1 MGVISTIDYVII
13 AIYLAGMV
21 GVGLWFAKKHT
32 DFDDFFLAGR
42 SLTTPLLITTLIS
55 TYYGI
60 DVLFG
65 DSQLGFTDGVVAWFG
80 YARPTY
86 AFFLIAAFLLAQRLR
101 EEDFKSLPDI
111 LDKYYGK
118 NTRYVGAVT
127 SFIYSLP
134 ALSLYG
140 FGMLGD
146 VILGWEP
153 VAGMLVLGGIALVY
167 TLTGGFWAVV
177 LTDSIQFVLMCVV
190 LAMAFPFAMNLIGG
204 FDIMIEKLEPSYFD
218 SMGDLSIWLIII
230 YASTGLSILVEPA
243 FYQRVFAAKSYKN
256 IRNALIIGIFIWGS
270 YDWIITILAMAAK
283 TGTLIGKTIID
294 PGTGELIQKTIIDPG
309 VAPDAAL
316 LTVMVAALPAGALG
330 LFMAGVLSTEM
341 STLDS
346 YCLVAGGNV
355 AYDIYKPA
363 IKPDATDQELIKT
376 TRYGILLS
384 WVLGFA
390 MAVSFEQMLGLWVFM
405 ASILISSVLVP
416 ILLGLYV
423 PKFRKPLAGFLSAG
437 LGLSSTVILNVY
449 IMMNGTFDLEEETY
463 IVQWLGIDFL
473 QEFVMYITVPISLIG
488 FFIGL
493 ALDKGGRS

>member
-1 MGVISTIDYVII
+1 MHVIDYII
-13 AIYLAGMV
+13 ISIYLAGMV

-55 TYYGI
+55 TYYGV

-65 DSQLGFTDGVVAWFG
+65 DSQLGFTDGVVAWFA

-101 EEDFKSLPDI
+101 KEDFKSLPDI
-111 LDKYYGK
+111 LDKYYGR
-118 NTRYVGAVT
+118 NTRYVSAVT

-153 VAGMLVLGGIALVY
+153 IIGMLVLGGIGLVY

-177 LTDSIQFVLMCVV
+177 LTDSIQFVMMCVV
-190 LAMAFPFAMNLIGG
+190 LALAFPFAMNLIGG
-204 FDIMIEKLEPSYFD
+204 FDSMVEKLPSSYFD
-218 SMGDLSIWLIII
+218 TMGDLSIWLIII
-230 YASTGLSILVEPA
+230 YASTGLAILVEPT
-243 FYQRVFAAKSYKN
+243 FYQRIFAAKSYKN
-256 IRNALIIGIFIWGS
+256 VRNALVIGIFIWGS

-283 TGTLIGKTIID
+283 TGTLMKIMGD
-294 PGTGELIQKTIIDPG
+294 PIIDPG

-316 LTVMVAALPAGALG
+316 LTIMVAALPVGALG

-363 IKPDATDQELIKT
+363 FKPDATDDELIRT

-384 WVLGFA
+384 WLLGFA

-405 ASILISSVLVP
+405 ASILISSTMTP
-416 ILLGLYV
+416 ILLGIYV
-423 PKFRKPLAGFLSAG
+423 PSFRKPLAGFLSAG
-437 LGLSSTVILNVY
+437 LGLLSTIILNIY
-449 IMMNGTFDLEEETY
+449 IMMTGTFDTVEETY
-463 IVQWLGIDFL
+463 IVQWFGIDFL
-473 QEFVMYITVPISLIG
+473 QEFVMYITVPISFMG

-493 ALDKGGRS
+493 VMDRGDRS

>member
-1 MGVISTIDYVII
+1 MHEIATIDYII
-13 AIYLAGMV
+13 ISLYLMGMV
-21 GVGLWFAKKHT
+21 GVGLWFAKKHS
-32 DFDDFFLAGR
+32 DFEDFFLAGR

-65 DSQLGFTDGVVAWFG
+65 DSQLGFTNGVVAWFA

-86 AFFLIAAFLLAQRLR
+86 AFFLIAAFLLAHRLR

-118 NTRYVGAVT
+118 KTRYVGAVT

-140 FGMLGD
+140 FGMLGE

-153 VAGMLVLGGIALVY
+153 IMGMLVLGGIALIY
-167 TLTGGFWAVV
+167 TITGGFWAVA
-177 LTDSIQFVLMCVV
+177 LTDSIQFVLMCVI

-204 FDIMIEKLEPSYFD
+204 FDSMIKVLEPSYFD
-218 SMGDLSIWLIII
+218 TLGDMSIWLIII
-230 YASTGLSILVEPA
+230 YASTGLSILVEPT
-243 FYQRVFAAKSYKN
+243 FYQRIFAAKSYKN
-256 IRNALIIGIFIWGS
+256 VRNALVIGIFIWGS

-283 TGTLIGKTIID
+283 VAVIQGTLPVD
-294 PGTGELIQKTIIDPG
+294 

-316 LTVMVAALPAGALG
+316 LTIMVAALPAGALG
-330 LFMAGVLSTEM
+330 LFLAGVLATEM

-363 IKPDATDQELIKT
+363 FKPSATDQELIKT
-376 TRYGILLS
+376 TRQGILLS

-390 MAVSFEQMLGLWVFM
+390 MAISFDQMLGLWVFM
-405 ASILISSVLVP
+405 ASILISSVLAP
-416 ILLGLYV
+416 ILLGMYV

-437 LGLSSTVILNVY
+437 LGLVSTVILNIY
-449 IMMNGTFDLEEETY
+449 IMTNGVFDLDEETY
-463 IVQWLGIDFL
+463 IIHWFGIDFL

-488 FFIGL
+488 FFVGL
-493 ALDKGGRS
+493 IFDKGDRS

>member
-1 MGVISTIDYVII
+1 MNVISPVDYVII
-13 AIYLAGMV
+13 TIYLAGMV
-21 GVGLWFAKKHT
+21 CVGIWFSKKHS

-86 AFFLIAAFLLAQRLR
+86 AFFLISAFLLAKRLR
-101 EEDFKSLPDI
+101 KEDFKSLPDI
-111 LDKYYGK
+111 LDRYYGK
-118 NTRYVGAVT
+118 NTRYVGALT

-140 FGMLGD
+140 FGILGD

-153 VAGMLVLGGIALVY
+153 AIGMLVLGGIALAY
-167 TLTGGFWAVV
+167 TLTGGFWAVA
-177 LTDSIQFVLMCVV
+177 LTDSIQFVMMCVV
-190 LAMAFPFAMNLIGG
+190 LAFAFPFAMNFIGG
-204 FDIMIEKLEPSYFD
+204 FDTMIEVLEPSYFD
-218 SMGDLSIWLIII
+218 TLGDLSIWLIII
-230 YASTGLSILVEPA
+230 YASTGLSILVEPT
-243 FYQRVFAAKSYKN
+243 FYQRIFAARSYRN
-256 IRNALIIGIFIWGS
+256 VRNALVIGIFIWGS
-270 YDWIITILAMAAK
+270 YDWLITILAMSAK
-283 TGTLIGKTIID
+283 VGVIKGILPSD
-294 PGTGELIQKTIIDPG
+294 

-363 IKPDATDQELIKT
+363 FKPDLTDDELIKK
-376 TRYGILLS
+376 TRQGILLS
-384 WVLGFA
+384 WLLGFA
-390 MAVSFEQMLGLWVFM
+390 MAVSFDQMLGLWVFM
-405 ASILISSVLVP
+405 ASVLISSVLVP

-423 PKFRKPLAGFLSAG
+423 PKFRKPLAGLLSAG
-437 LGLSSTVILNVY
+437 LGLSSTVLLNVY
-449 IMMNGTFDLEEETY
+449 IMMTGTFDIVEETY
-463 IVQWLGIDFL
+463 IVQWFGIDFL
-473 QEFVMYITVPISLIG
+473 QEFIMYITVPVSLFG

-493 ALDKGGRS
+493 SLDKGDRQ

>member
-1 MGVISTIDYVII
+1 MHVIDYII
-13 AIYLAGMV
+13 ISIYLAGMV

-55 TYYGI
+55 TYYGV

-101 EEDFKSLPDI
+101 KEDFKSLPDI

-118 NTRYVGAVT
+118 NTRYVSAVT

-140 FGMLGD
+140 FGMVGN

-153 VAGMLVLGGIALVY
+153 IIGMLVLGGIGLVY

-177 LTDSIQFVLMCVV
+177 LTDSIQFVMMCVV
-190 LAMAFPFAMNLIGG
+190 LALAFPFAMNLIGG
-204 FDIMIEKLEPSYFD
+204 FDSMVEKLPSSYFD
-218 SMGDLSIWLIII
+218 TMGDLSIWLIII
-230 YASTGLSILVEPA
+230 YASTGLAILVEPT
-243 FYQRVFAAKSYKN
+243 FYQRIFAAKSYKN
-256 IRNALIIGIFIWGS
+256 VRNALVIGIFIWGS

-283 TGTLIGKTIID
+283 TGTLMKIMGD
-294 PGTGELIQKTIIDPG
+294 PIIDPG

-316 LTVMVAALPAGALG
+316 LSIMVAALPVGALG

-363 IKPDATDQELIKT
+363 FKPDATDDELIRT

-384 WVLGFA
+384 WLLGFA

-405 ASILISSVLVP
+405 ASILISSTLTP
-416 ILLGLYV
+416 ILLGIYV
-423 PKFRKPLAGFLSAG
+423 PSFRKPLAGFLSAG
-437 LGLSSTVILNVY
+437 LGLLSTIILNIY
-449 IMMNGTFDLEEETY
+449 IMMTGTFDTVEETY
-463 IVQWLGIDFL
+463 IVQWFGIDFL
-473 QEFVMYITVPISLIG
+473 QEFVMYITVPISFMG

-493 ALDKGGRS
+493 VMDRGDRL

>member
-1 MGVISTIDYVII
+1 MHVIDYII
-13 AIYLAGMV
+13 ISIYLAGMV

-65 DSQLGFTDGVVAWFG
+65 DSQLGFTDGVVAWFA

-101 EEDFKSLPDI
+101 KEDFKSLPDI
-111 LDKYYGK
+111 LDKYYGR
-118 NTRYVGAVT
+118 NTRYVSAVT

-153 VAGMLVLGGIALVY
+153 IIGMLVLGGIGLVY

-177 LTDSIQFVLMCVV
+177 LTDSIQFVMMCVV
-190 LAMAFPFAMNLIGG
+190 LALAFPFAMNLIGG
-204 FDIMIEKLEPSYFD
+204 FDSMVEKLPSSYFD
-218 SMGDLSIWLIII
+218 TMGDLSIWLIII
-230 YASTGLSILVEPA
+230 YASTGLAILVEPT
-243 FYQRVFAAKSYKN
+243 FYQRIFAAKSYKN
-256 IRNALIIGIFIWGS
+256 VRNALVIGIFIWGS

-283 TGTLIGKTIID
+283 TGTLMKIMGD
-294 PGTGELIQKTIIDPG
+294 PIIDPG

-316 LTVMVAALPAGALG
+316 LSIMVAALPVGALG

-363 IKPDATDQELIKT
+363 FKPDATDDELIRT

-384 WVLGFA
+384 WLLGFA

-405 ASILISSVLVP
+405 ASILISSTMTP
-416 ILLGLYV
+416 ILLGIYV
-423 PKFRKPLAGFLSAG
+423 PSFRKPLAGFLSAG
-437 LGLSSTVILNVY
+437 LGLLSTIILNIY
-449 IMMNGTFDLEEETY
+449 IMMTGTFDTVEETY
-463 IVQWLGIDFL
+463 IVQWFGIDFL
-473 QEFVMYITVPISLIG
+473 QEFVMYITVPISFMG

-493 ALDKGGRS
+493 VMDRGDRS

>member
-1 MGVISTIDYVII
+1 MGAISTIDYVII
-13 AIYLAGMV
+13 ALYLSGMV

-101 EEDFKSLPDI
+101 EENFKSLPDI

-118 NTRYVGAVT
+118 KTRYVGAVT

-146 VILGWEP
+146 VILSWKP
-153 VAGMLVLGGIALVY
+153 IVGMLVFGGIALVY

-177 LTDSIQFVLMCVV
+177 LTDSIQFVMMCVV
-190 LAMAFPFAMNLIGG
+190 LAFAFPFAMNLIGG
-204 FDIMIEKLEPSYFD
+204 FDSMIDTLEPSYFD
-218 SMGDLSIWLIII
+218 TMGDLSIWLIII
-230 YASTGLSILVEPA
+230 YASTGLSILVEPT
-243 FYQRVFAAKSYKN
+243 FYQRIFAAKSYKSV
-256 IRNALIIGIFIWGS
+256 RNALIIGIFIWGS
-270 YDWIITILAMAAK
+270 YDWMITILAMSAK
-283 TGTLIGKTIID
+283 VGVLKGLL
-294 PGTGELIQKTIIDPG
+294 PGG

-316 LTVMVAALPAGALG
+316 LTIMVAALPAGALG
-330 LFMAGVLSTEM
+330 LFIAGVLSTEM

-363 IKPDATDQELIKT
+363 LKPDATDTELIKT

-384 WVLGFA
+384 WFLGFA
-390 MAVSFEQMLGLWVFM
+390 MAVSFEQMLGLWVFL
-405 ASILISSVLVP
+405 ASILISSTLAP
-416 ILLGLYV
+416 ILLGIYI
-423 PKFRKPLAGFLSAG
+423 PNFRRPLAGFFSAG
-437 LGLSSTVILNVY
+437 LGLLSTIILNIY
-449 IMMNGTFDLEEETY
+449 IMIYGTFDPVDETY
-463 IVQWLGIDFL
+463 FVQWFGVDFL
-473 QEFVMYITVPISLIG
+473 QEFIMYITIPISLIG
-488 FFIGL
+488 FFAGFF
-493 ALDKGGRS
+493 LDKGGRS

>member
-1 MGVISTIDYVII
+1 MYSIATIDYIII
-13 AIYLAGMV
+13 AIYLMGMIGV
-21 GVGLWFAKKHT
+21 GVWFAKKHT

-86 AFFLIAAFLLAQRLR
+86 AFFLIAAFFLAQRLK

-153 VAGMLVLGGIALVY
+153 IMGMLVLGGIALVY

-177 LTDSIQFVLMCVV
+177 LTDSIQFLFMCVV
-190 LAMAFPFAMNLIGG
+190 LALAVPFAMNFIGG
-204 FDIMIEKLEPSYFD
+204 FDKMIDMLEPSYFD
-218 SMGDLSIWLIII
+218 TMGDLSIWLIII
-230 YASTGLSILVEPA
+230 YASTGLAILVEPT
-243 FYQRVFAAKSYKN
+243 FYQRIFAAKSYKN
-256 IRNALIIGIFIWGS
+256 VRNALIIGIFIWGS
-270 YDWIITILAMAAK
+270 YDWIITIIAMAAK
-283 TGTLIGKTIID
+283 TGALQGILPTD
-294 PGTGELIQKTIIDPG
+294 

-355 AYDIYKPA
+355 AYDIYRPA
-363 IKPDATDQELIKT
+363 IKPDATDEELIKK

-384 WVLGFA
+384 WILGLA
-390 MAVSFEQMLGLWVFM
+390 MAVSFDQMLGLWVFM
-405 ASILISSVLVP
+405 ASILISSVMVP
-416 ILLGLYV
+416 ILLGLFI
-423 PKFRKPLAGFLSAG
+423 PRFRKALAGFLSAG
-437 LGLSSTVILNVY
+437 LGLASTVILNIY
-449 IMMNGTFDLEEETY
+449 IMMTGTFDVLEETY
-463 IVQWLGIDFL
+463 IIQWFGIDFL
-473 QEFVMYITVPISLIG
+473 QEFIMYITVPISLLG

-493 ALDKGGRS
+493 ILDKGDRS

>member
-1 MGVISTIDYVII
+1 MYEVATIDYII
-13 AIYLAGMV
+13 ISLYLLGMI
-21 GVGLWFAKKHT
+21 GVGLWFAKKHS
-32 DFDDFFLAGR
+32 DFEDFFLAGR

-65 DSQLGFTDGVVAWFG
+65 DSQLGFTNGVVAWFA

-86 AFFLIAAFLLAQRLR
+86 AFFLIAAFLLAHRLR
-101 EEDFKSLPDI
+101 EEDFKSLPDS

-118 NTRYVGAVT
+118 KTRYVGAVT

-140 FGMLGD
+140 FGMLSD

-153 VAGMLVLGGIALVY
+153 IMGMLVLGGIALIY
-167 TLTGGFWAVV
+167 TITGGFWAVA
-177 LTDSIQFVLMCVV
+177 LTDSIQFVLMCVI

-204 FDIMIEKLEPSYFD
+204 FDSMIEVLEPSYFD
-218 SMGDLSIWLIII
+218 TLGDMSIWLIII
-230 YASTGLSILVEPA
+230 YASTGLSILVEPT
-243 FYQRVFAAKSYKN
+243 FYQRIFAAKSYKN
-256 IRNALIIGIFIWGS
+256 VRNALVIGIFIWGS

-283 TGTLIGKTIID
+283 VAVIQGTLPVD
-294 PGTGELIQKTIIDPG
+294 

-316 LTVMVAALPAGALG
+316 LTIMVAALPAGALG
-330 LFMAGVLSTEM
+330 LFLAGVLATEM

-363 IKPDATDQELIKT
+363 FKPSATDQELIKT
-376 TRYGILLS
+376 TRQGILLS

-390 MAVSFEQMLGLWVFM
+390 MAISFDQMLGLWVFL
-405 ASILISSVLVP
+405 ASILISSVLAP
-416 ILLGLYV
+416 ILLGMYV

-437 LGLSSTVILNVY
+437 LGLVSTVILNIY
-449 IMMNGTFDLEEETY
+449 IMTNGVFDLDEETY
-463 IVQWLGIDFL
+463 IVHWFGIDFL

-488 FFIGL
+488 FFVGL
-493 ALDKGGRS
+493 IFDKGDRS

>member
-1 MGVISTIDYVII
+1 MYEVATIDYII
-13 AIYLAGMV
+13 ISLYLVGMV
-21 GVGLWFAKKHT
+21 GVGLWFAKKHS
-32 DFDDFFLAGR
+32 DFEDFFLAGR

-65 DSQLGFTDGVVAWFG
+65 DSQLGFTNGVVAWFA

-86 AFFLIAAFLLAQRLR
+86 AFFLIAAFLLAHRLR

-118 NTRYVGAVT
+118 KTRYVGAVT

-140 FGMLGD
+140 FGMLSD

-153 VAGMLVLGGIALVY
+153 IMGMLVLGGIALIY
-167 TLTGGFWAVV
+167 TITGGFWAVA
-177 LTDSIQFVLMCVV
+177 LTDSIQFVLMCVI

-204 FDIMIEKLEPSYFD
+204 FDSMIEVLEPSYFD
-218 SMGDLSIWLIII
+218 TLGDMSIWLIII
-230 YASTGLSILVEPA
+230 YASTGLSILVEPT
-243 FYQRVFAAKSYKN
+243 FYQRIFAAKSYKN
-256 IRNALIIGIFIWGS
+256 VRNALVIGIFIWGS

-283 TGTLIGKTIID
+283 VAVIQGTLPVD
-294 PGTGELIQKTIIDPG
+294 

-316 LTVMVAALPAGALG
+316 LTIMVAALPAGALG
-330 LFMAGVLSTEM
+330 LFLAGVLATEM

-363 IKPDATDQELIKT
+363 FKPSATDQELIKT
-376 TRYGILLS
+376 TRQGILLS

-390 MAVSFEQMLGLWVFM
+390 MAISFDQMLGLWVFM
-405 ASILISSVLVP
+405 ASILISSVLAP
-416 ILLGLYV
+416 ILLGMYV

-437 LGLSSTVILNVY
+437 LGLVSTVILNIY
-449 IMMNGTFDLEEETY
+449 IMMNGVFDLDEETY
-463 IVQWLGIDFL
+463 IIHWFGIDFL

-488 FFIGL
+488 FFVGL
-493 ALDKGGRS
+493 IFDKGDRS

>member
-1 MGVISTIDYVII
+1 MDAISTIDYVII
-13 AIYLAGMV
+13 ALYLSGMV

-101 EEDFKSLPDI
+101 EENFKSLPDI

-118 NTRYVGAVT
+118 KTRYVGAVT

-146 VILGWEP
+146 VILGWKP
-153 VAGMLVLGGIALVY
+153 IVGMLVLGGIALVY

-177 LTDSIQFVLMCVV
+177 LTDSIQFVMMCVV
-190 LAMAFPFAMNLIGG
+190 LAFAFPFAMNLIGG
-204 FDIMIEKLEPSYFD
+204 FDSMINTLEPSYFD
-218 SMGDLSIWLIII
+218 TMGDLSIWLIVI
-230 YASTGLSILVEPA
+230 YASTGLSILVEPT
-243 FYQRVFAAKSYKN
+243 FYQRIFAAKSYKSV
-256 IRNALIIGIFIWGS
+256 RNALIIGIFIWGS
-270 YDWIITILAMAAK
+270 YDWMITILAMSAK
-283 TGTLIGKTIID
+283 VGVLKGLL
-294 PGTGELIQKTIIDPG
+294 PGD

-316 LTVMVAALPAGALG
+316 LTIMVAALPAGALG
-330 LFMAGVLSTEM
+330 LFIAGVLSTEM

-363 IKPDATDQELIKT
+363 LKPDATDTELIKM

-384 WVLGFA
+384 WFLGFA
-390 MAVSFEQMLGLWVFM
+390 MAVSFEQMLGLWVFL
-405 ASILISSVLVP
+405 ASILISSTLTP
-416 ILLGLYV
+416 ILLGIYI
-423 PKFRKPLAGFLSAG
+423 PNFRRPLAGFFSAG
-437 LGLSSTVILNVY
+437 LGLLSTIILNIY
-449 IMMNGTFDLEEETY
+449 IMIYGTFDPVDETY
-463 IVQWLGIDFL
+463 FVQWFGVDFL
-473 QEFVMYITVPISLIG
+473 QEFIMYITIPISLIG
-488 FFIGL
+488 FFAGFV
-493 ALDKGGRS
+493 LDKGGRS

>member
-1 MGVISTIDYVII
+1 MYEVATIDYII
-13 AIYLAGMV
+13 ISLYLLGMV
-21 GVGLWFAKKHT
+21 GVGLWFAKKHS
-32 DFDDFFLAGR
+32 DFEDFFLAGR

-65 DSQLGFTDGVVAWFG
+65 DSQLGFTNGVVAWFA

-86 AFFLIAAFLLAQRLR
+86 AFFLIAAFLLAHRLR

-118 NTRYVGAVT
+118 KTRYVGAVT

-140 FGMLGD
+140 FGMLSD

-153 VAGMLVLGGIALVY
+153 IMGMLVLGGIALIY
-167 TLTGGFWAVV
+167 TITGGFWAVA
-177 LTDSIQFVLMCVV
+177 LTDSIQFVLMCVI

-204 FDIMIEKLEPSYFD
+204 FDSMIEVLEPSYFD
-218 SMGDLSIWLIII
+218 TLGDMSIWLIII
-230 YASTGLSILVEPA
+230 YASTGLSILVEPT
-243 FYQRVFAAKSYKN
+243 FYQRIFAAKSYKN
-256 IRNALIIGIFIWGS
+256 VRNALVIGIFIWGS

-283 TGTLIGKTIID
+283 VAVIQGTLPVD
-294 PGTGELIQKTIIDPG
+294 

-316 LTVMVAALPAGALG
+316 LTIMVAALPAGALG
-330 LFMAGVLSTEM
+330 LFLAGVLATEM

-363 IKPDATDQELIKT
+363 FKPSATDQELIKT
-376 TRYGILLS
+376 TRQGILLS

-390 MAVSFEQMLGLWVFM
+390 IAISFDQMLGLWVFL
-405 ASILISSVLVP
+405 ASILISSVLAP
-416 ILLGLYV
+416 ILLGMYV

-437 LGLSSTVILNVY
+437 LGLVSTVILNIY
-449 IMMNGTFDLEEETY
+449 IMTNGVFDLDEETY
-463 IVQWLGIDFL
+463 IVHWFGIDFL

-488 FFIGL
+488 FFVGL
-493 ALDKGGRS
+493 IFDKGDRS

>member
-1 MGVISTIDYVII
+1 MGAISTIDYVII
-13 AIYLAGMV
+13 VLYLSGMV

-86 AFFLIAAFLLAQRLR
+86 AFFLVAAFLLAQRLR
-101 EEDFKSLPDI
+101 EENFKSLPDI

-118 NTRYVGAVT
+118 KTRYVGAVT

-146 VILGWEP
+146 VILGWKP
-153 VAGMLVLGGIALVY
+153 IVGMLVLGGIALVY

-177 LTDSIQFVLMCVV
+177 LTDSIQFVMMCVV
-190 LAMAFPFAMNLIGG
+190 LALAFPFAMNLIGG
-204 FDIMIEKLEPSYFD
+204 FDSMIDTLEPNYFD
-218 SMGDLSIWLIII
+218 TMGDLSTWLIVI
-230 YASTGLSILVEPA
+230 YASTGLSILVEPT
-243 FYQRVFAAKSYKN
+243 FYQRIFAAKSYKSV
-256 IRNALIIGIFIWGS
+256 RNALIIGIFIWGS
-270 YDWIITILAMAAK
+270 YDWMITILAMSAK
-283 TGTLIGKTIID
+283 VGVLKGML
-294 PGTGELIQKTIIDPG
+294 PGD

-316 LTVMVAALPAGALG
+316 LTIMVAALPAGALG
-330 LFMAGVLSTEM
+330 LFIAGVLSTEM

-363 IKPDATDQELIKT
+363 LKPDATDIELIKT

-384 WVLGFA
+384 WFLGFA
-390 MAVSFEQMLGLWVFM
+390 MAVSFEQMLGLWVFL
-405 ASILISSVLVP
+405 ASILISSTLTP
-416 ILLGLYV
+416 ILLGIYI
-423 PKFRKPLAGFLSAG
+423 PSFRRPLAGFFSAG
-437 LGLSSTVILNVY
+437 LGLLSTIILNIY
-449 IMMNGTFDLEEETY
+449 IMIYGTFDPVDETY
-463 IVQWLGIDFL
+463 FIQWFGVDFL
-473 QEFVMYITVPISLIG
+473 QEFIMYITIPISLIG
-488 FFIGL
+488 FFAGFV
-493 ALDKGGRS
+493 LDKGGRS

>member
-1 MGVISTIDYVII
+1 MYSIATIDYIII
-13 AIYLAGMV
+13 AIYLMGMIGV
-21 GVGLWFAKKHT
+21 GVWFAKKHT

-42 SLTTPLLITTLIS
+42 TLTTPLLITTLIS

-86 AFFLIAAFLLAQRLR
+86 AFFLIAAFFLAQRLK

-146 VILGWEP
+146 VILDWEP
-153 VAGMLVLGGIALVY
+153 IMGMLVLGGIALVY

-177 LTDSIQFVLMCVV
+177 LTDSIQFLFMCVV
-190 LAMAFPFAMNLIGG
+190 LALAVPFAMNFIGG
-204 FDIMIEKLEPSYFD
+204 FDKMIDILEPSYFD
-218 SMGDLSIWLIII
+218 TMGDLSIWLIII
-230 YASTGLSILVEPA
+230 YASTGLAILVEPT
-243 FYQRVFAAKSYKN
+243 FYQRIFAAKSYKN
-256 IRNALIIGIFIWGS
+256 VRNALIIGIFIWGS
-270 YDWIITILAMAAK
+270 YDWIITIIAMAAK
-283 TGTLIGKTIID
+283 TGVLQGILPTDL
-294 PGTGELIQKTIIDPG
+294 
-309 VAPDAAL
+309 APDAAL

-355 AYDIYKPA
+355 AYDIYRPA
-363 IKPDATDQELIKT
+363 IKPDATDEELIKK

-384 WVLGFA
+384 WILGLA
-390 MAVSFEQMLGLWVFM
+390 MAVSFDQMLGLWVFM
-405 ASILISSVLVP
+405 ASILISSVMVP
-416 ILLGLYV
+416 ILLGLFI
-423 PKFRKPLAGFLSAG
+423 PRFRKALAGFLSAG
-437 LGLSSTVILNVY
+437 LGLASTVILNIY
-449 IMMNGTFDLEEETY
+449 IMMTGTFDVLEETY
-463 IVQWLGIDFL
+463 IIQWFGIDFL
-473 QEFVMYITVPISLIG
+473 QEFIMYITVPISLLG

-493 ALDKGGRS
+493 ILDKGDSS

>member
-1 MGVISTIDYVII
+1 MYEVATIDYII
-13 AIYLAGMV
+13 ISLYLLGMI
-21 GVGLWFAKKHT
+21 GVGLWFAKKHS
-32 DFDDFFLAGR
+32 DFEDFFLAGR

-65 DSQLGFTDGVVAWFG
+65 DSQLGFTNGVVAWFA

-86 AFFLIAAFLLAQRLR
+86 AFFLIAAFLLAHRLKQ
-101 EEDFKSLPDI
+101 EDFKSLPDI

-118 NTRYVGAVT
+118 KTRYVGAVT

-153 VAGMLVLGGIALVY
+153 IMGMVVLGGIALIY
-167 TLTGGFWAVV
+167 TLTGGFWAVA

-204 FDIMIEKLEPSYFD
+204 FDSMIEVLEPSYFD
-218 SMGDLSIWLIII
+218 TLGDMSIWLIII
-230 YASTGLSILVEPA
+230 YASTGLSILVEPT
-243 FYQRVFAAKSYKN
+243 FYQRIFAAKSYKN
-256 IRNALIIGIFIWGS
+256 VRNALVIGIFIWGS

-283 TGTLIGKTIID
+283 VAVIQGTL
-294 PGTGELIQKTIIDPG
+294 PGD

-316 LTVMVAALPAGALG
+316 LTIMVAALPAGALG
-330 LFMAGVLSTEM
+330 LFLAGVLSTEM

-363 IKPDATDQELIKT
+363 FKPSATDQELIKT

-463 IVQWLGIDFL
+463 IVQWLGIDFF
-473 QEFVMYITVPISLIG
+473 QEFVMYITLPISLIG

-493 ALDKGGRS
+493 ALDKGGRP

>member
-1 MGVISTIDYVII
+1 MYPIATIDYIII
-13 AIYLAGMV
+13 AVYLMGMV

-32 DFDDFFLAGR
+32 NFDDFFLAGR

-86 AFFLIAAFLLAQRLR
+86 AFFIIAAFLLAQRLR

-127 SFIYSLP
+127 SFTYSLP

-140 FGMLGD
+140 FGMLGE

-153 VAGMLVLGGIALVY
+153 VMGMLVLGGIALIY
-167 TLTGGFWAVV
+167 TLTGGFWAVA
-177 LTDSIQFVLMCVV
+177 LTDSIQFLFMCVV
-190 LAMAFPFAMNLIGG
+190 LALAVPFAMNFIGG
-204 FDIMIEKLEPSYFD
+204 FDKMIDMLEPSYFD
-218 SMGDLSIWLIII
+218 TMGDLSIWLIII
-230 YASTGLSILVEPA
+230 YASTGLAILVEPT
-243 FYQRVFAAKSYKN
+243 FYQRIFAAQSYKN
-256 IRNALIIGIFIWGS
+256 VRNALIIGIFIWGS
-270 YDWIITILAMAAK
+270 YDWIITIIAMAAK
-283 TGTLIGKTIID
+283 TGV
-294 PGTGELIQKTIIDPG
+294 IQGILPAD

-363 IKPDATDQELIKT
+363 IKPDASDDELIKK

-390 MAVSFEQMLGLWVFM
+390 MAISFDQMLGLWVFM
-405 ASILISSVLVP
+405 ASILISSVMIP
-416 ILLGLYV
+416 ILLGLFV
-423 PKFRKPLAGFLSAG
+423 PSFRKPLAGLLSSG
-437 LGLSSTVILNVY
+437 LGLLSTVILNIV
-449 IMMNGTFDLEEETY
+449 IMTTGAFDPVEETY
-463 IVQWLGIDFL
+463 IVQWFGIDFL
-473 QEFVMYITVPISLIG
+473 QEFVMYLTVPISLLG
-488 FFIGL
+488 FFAGL
-493 ALDKGGRS
+493 GLDKGKRS

>member
-1 MGVISTIDYVII
+1 MGAISTIDYVII
-13 AIYLAGMV
+13 ALYLSGMV

-86 AFFLIAAFLLAQRLR
+86 AFFLVAAFLLAQRLR
-101 EEDFKSLPDI
+101 EENFKSLPDI

-118 NTRYVGAVT
+118 KTRYVGAVT

-146 VILGWEP
+146 VILGWKP
-153 VAGMLVLGGIALVY
+153 IVGMLVLGGIALVY

-177 LTDSIQFVLMCVV
+177 LTDSIQFVMMCVV
-190 LAMAFPFAMNLIGG
+190 LALAFPFAMNLIGG
-204 FDIMIEKLEPSYFD
+204 FDSMIDTLEPNYFD
-218 SMGDLSIWLIII
+218 TMGDLSTWLIVI
-230 YASTGLSILVEPA
+230 YASTGLSILVEPT
-243 FYQRVFAAKSYKN
+243 FYQRIFAAKSYKSV
-256 IRNALIIGIFIWGS
+256 RNALIIGIFIWGS
-270 YDWIITILAMAAK
+270 YDWMITILAMSAK
-283 TGTLIGKTIID
+283 VGVLKGLL
-294 PGTGELIQKTIIDPG
+294 PGD

-316 LTVMVAALPAGALG
+316 LTIMVAALPAGALG
-330 LFMAGVLSTEM
+330 LFIAGVLSTEM

-363 IKPDATDQELIKT
+363 LKPEATDTELIKT

-384 WVLGFA
+384 WFLGFA
-390 MAVSFEQMLGLWVFM
+390 MAVSFEQMLGLWVFL
-405 ASILISSVLVP
+405 ASILISSTLTPV
-416 ILLGLYV
+416 LLGIYI
-423 PKFRKPLAGFLSAG
+423 PSFRRPLAGFFSAG
-437 LGLSSTVILNVY
+437 LGLLSTIILNIY
-449 IMMNGTFDLEEETY
+449 IMIYGTFDPVDETY
-463 IVQWLGIDFL
+463 FIQWFGVDFL
-473 QEFVMYITVPISLIG
+473 QEFIMYITIPISLIG
-488 FFIGL
+488 FFAGFV
-493 ALDKGGRS
+493 LDKGGRS

>member
-1 MGVISTIDYVII
+1 MYPIATIDYIII
-13 AIYLAGMV
+13 AVYLMGMV

-32 DFDDFFLAGR
+32 NFDDFFLAGR

-86 AFFLIAAFLLAQRLR
+86 AFFIIAAFLLAQRLR

-118 NTRYVGAVT
+118 NTRYVGALT

-153 VAGMLVLGGIALVY
+153 VMGMLVLGGIALIY
-167 TLTGGFWAVV
+167 TLTGGFWAVA
-177 LTDSIQFVLMCVV
+177 LTDSIQFLFMCVV
-190 LAMAFPFAMNLIGG
+190 LALAVPFAMNFIGG
-204 FDIMIEKLEPSYFD
+204 FDKMIDILEPSYFD
-218 SMGDLSIWLIII
+218 TMGDLSIWLIII
-230 YASTGLSILVEPA
+230 YASTGLAILVEPT
-243 FYQRVFAAKSYKN
+243 FYQRIFAAKSYKN
-256 IRNALIIGIFIWGS
+256 VRNALIIGIFIWGS
-270 YDWIITILAMAAK
+270 YDWIITIIAMAAK
-283 TGTLIGKTIID
+283 TGV
-294 PGTGELIQKTIIDPG
+294 IQGILPAD

-363 IKPDATDQELIKT
+363 IKPDASDDELIKK

-390 MAVSFEQMLGLWVFM
+390 MAISFDQMLGLWVFM
-405 ASILISSVLVP
+405 ASILISSVMIP
-416 ILLGLYV
+416 ILLGLFV
-423 PKFRKPLAGFLSAG
+423 PSFRKPLAGLLSSG
-437 LGLSSTVILNVY
+437 LGLLSTVILNIV
-449 IMMNGTFDLEEETY
+449 IMTTGAFDPVEETY
-463 IVQWLGIDFL
+463 IVQWFGIDFL
-473 QEFVMYITVPISLIG
+473 QEFVMYLTVPISLLG
-488 FFIGL
+488 FFAGL
-493 ALDKGGRS
+493 GLDKGKRS

>member
-1 MGVISTIDYVII
+1 MHVIDYII
-13 AIYLAGMV
+13 ISIYLAGMV

-55 TYYGI
+55 TYYGV

-118 NTRYVGAVT
+118 NTRYVSAVT

-140 FGMLGD
+140 FGMLSD

-153 VAGMLVLGGIALVY
+153 IIGMLVLGGIGLVY

-177 LTDSIQFVLMCVV
+177 LTDSIQFVMMCVV
-190 LAMAFPFAMNLIGG
+190 LALAFPFAMNLIGG
-204 FDIMIEKLEPSYFD
+204 FDSMIEKLPSSYFD
-218 SMGDLSIWLIII
+218 TMGDLSIWLIII
-230 YASTGLSILVEPA
+230 YASTGLAILVEPT
-243 FYQRVFAAKSYKN
+243 FYQRIFAAKSYKN
-256 IRNALIIGIFIWGS
+256 VRNALVIGIFIWGS

-283 TGTLIGKTIID
+283 TGTLMKIMGDSIID
-294 PGTGELIQKTIIDPG
+294 PA

-316 LTVMVAALPAGALG
+316 LTIMVAALPVGALG

-363 IKPDATDQELIKT
+363 FKPDATDDELIKT

-384 WVLGFA
+384 WLLGFA

-405 ASILISSVLVP
+405 ASILISSTMTP
-416 ILLGLYV
+416 ILLGIYV
-423 PKFRKPLAGFLSAG
+423 PSFRKPLAGFLSAG
-437 LGLSSTVILNVY
+437 LGLLSTIILNIY
-449 IMMNGTFDLEEETY
+449 IMMTGTFDTVEETY
-463 IVQWLGIDFL
+463 IVQWFGIDFL
-473 QEFVMYITVPISLIG
+473 QEFVMYITVPISFMG

-493 ALDKGGRS
+493 VMDRGDRS

>member
-1 MGVISTIDYVII
+1 MYEVATIDYII
-13 AIYLAGMV
+13 ISLYLLGMV
-21 GVGLWFAKKHT
+21 GVGLWFAKKHS
-32 DFDDFFLAGR
+32 DFEDFFLAGR

-65 DSQLGFTDGVVAWFG
+65 DSQLGFTNGVVAWFA

-86 AFFLIAAFLLAQRLR
+86 AFFLIAAFLLAHRLKQ
-101 EEDFKSLPDI
+101 EDFKSLPDI

-118 NTRYVGAVT
+118 KTRYVGAVT

-153 VAGMLVLGGIALVY
+153 IMGMLVLGGIALIY
-167 TLTGGFWAVV
+167 TITGGFWAVA

-204 FDIMIEKLEPSYFD
+204 FDSMIEVLEPSYFD
-218 SMGDLSIWLIII
+218 TLGDMSIWLIII
-230 YASTGLSILVEPA
+230 YASTGLSILVEPT
-243 FYQRVFAAKSYKN
+243 FYQRIFAAKSYKN
-256 IRNALIIGIFIWGS
+256 VRNALVIGIFIWGS

-283 TGTLIGKTIID
+283 VAVIQGTLPVD
-294 PGTGELIQKTIIDPG
+294 

-316 LTVMVAALPAGALG
+316 LTIMVAALPAGALG
-330 LFMAGVLSTEM
+330 LFLAGVLSTEM

-363 IKPDATDQELIKT
+363 FKPSATDQELIKT
-376 TRYGILLS
+376 TRQGILLS

-390 MAVSFEQMLGLWVFM
+390 MAISFDQMLGLWVFM
-405 ASILISSVLVP
+405 ASILISSVLAP
-416 ILLGLYV
+416 ILLGMYV
-423 PKFRKPLAGFLSAG
+423 PKFRKPLAGFLSSG
-437 LGLSSTVILNVY
+437 LGLVSTVILNIY
-449 IMMNGTFDLEEETY
+449 IMTNGVFDLDEETY
-463 IVQWLGIDFL
+463 IIHWFGIDFL

-488 FFIGL
+488 FFVGL
-493 ALDKGGRS
+493 IFDKGDRS

>member
-1 MGVISTIDYVII
+1 MNVISPIDYVII
-13 AIYLAGMV
+13 TIYLAGMV
-21 GVGLWFAKKHT
+21 CVGIWFSKKHS

-86 AFFLIAAFLLAQRLR
+86 AFFLISAFLLAKRLR
-101 EEDFKSLPDI
+101 KEDFKSLPDI
-111 LDKYYGK
+111 LDRYYGK
-118 NTRYVGAVT
+118 NTRYVGALT

-140 FGMLGD
+140 FGILGD

-153 VAGMLVLGGIALVY
+153 VIGMLVLGGIALAY
-167 TLTGGFWAVV
+167 TLTGGFWAVT
-177 LTDSIQFVLMCVV
+177 LTDSIQFVMMCVV
-190 LAMAFPFAMNLIGG
+190 LAFAFPFAMNFIGG
-204 FDIMIEKLEPSYFD
+204 FDTMIEVLEPSYFD
-218 SMGDLSIWLIII
+218 TLGDLSIWLIII
-230 YASTGLSILVEPA
+230 YASTGLSILVEPT
-243 FYQRVFAAKSYKN
+243 FYQRIFAARSYRN
-256 IRNALIIGIFIWGS
+256 VRNALVIGIFIWGS
-270 YDWIITILAMAAK
+270 YDWLITILAMSAK
-283 TGTLIGKTIID
+283 VGVIKGILPSD
-294 PGTGELIQKTIIDPG
+294 

-363 IKPDATDQELIKT
+363 FKPDLTDDELIKK
-376 TRYGILLS
+376 TRQGILLS
-384 WVLGFA
+384 WLLGFA
-390 MAVSFEQMLGLWVFM
+390 MAVSFDQMLGLWVFM
-405 ASILISSVLVP
+405 ASVLISSVLVP

-423 PKFRKPLAGFLSAG
+423 PKFRKPLAGLLSAG
-437 LGLSSTVILNVY
+437 LGLSSTVLLNVY
-449 IMMNGTFDLEEETY
+449 IMMTGTFDIVEETY
-463 IVQWLGIDFL
+463 IVQWFGIDFL
-473 QEFVMYITVPISLIG
+473 QEFIMYITVTISLFG

-493 ALDKGGRS
+493 ALDKGDRQ

>member
-1 MGVISTIDYVII
+1 MYPIATIDYIII
-13 AIYLAGMV
+13 AVYLMGMV

-32 DFDDFFLAGR
+32 NFDDFFLAGR

-86 AFFLIAAFLLAQRLR
+86 AFFIIAAFLLAQRLR

-127 SFIYSLP
+127 SFTYSLP

-153 VAGMLVLGGIALVY
+153 VMGMLVLGGIALIY
-167 TLTGGFWAVV
+167 TLTGGFWAVA
-177 LTDSIQFVLMCVV
+177 LTDSIQFLFMCVV
-190 LAMAFPFAMNLIGG
+190 LALAVPFAMNFIGG
-204 FDIMIEKLEPSYFD
+204 FDKMIDMLEPSYFD
-218 SMGDLSIWLIII
+218 TMGDLSIWLIII
-230 YASTGLSILVEPA
+230 YASTGLAILVEPT
-243 FYQRVFAAKSYKN
+243 FYQRIFAAKSYKN
-256 IRNALIIGIFIWGS
+256 VRNALIIGIFIWGS
-270 YDWIITILAMAAK
+270 YDWIITIIAMAAK
-283 TGTLIGKTIID
+283 TGV
-294 PGTGELIQKTIIDPG
+294 IQGILPAD

-363 IKPDATDQELIKT
+363 IKPDASDDELIKK

-390 MAVSFEQMLGLWVFM
+390 MAISFDQMLGLWVFM
-405 ASILISSVLVP
+405 ASILISSVMVP
-416 ILLGLYV
+416 ILLGLFV
-423 PKFRKPLAGFLSAG
+423 PSFRKPLAGLLSSG
-437 LGLSSTVILNVY
+437 LGLLSTVILNIV
-449 IMMNGTFDLEEETY
+449 IMTTGAFDPVEETY
-463 IVQWLGIDFL
+463 IVQWFGIDFL
-473 QEFVMYITVPISLIG
+473 QEFVMYLTVPISLLG
-488 FFIGL
+488 FFAGL
-493 ALDKGGRS
+493 GLDKGKRS

>member
-1 MGVISTIDYVII
+1 MGAISTIDYVII
-13 AIYLAGMV
+13 ALYLSGMV

-101 EEDFKSLPDI
+101 EENFKSLPDI

-118 NTRYVGAVT
+118 KTRYVGAVT

-146 VILGWEP
+146 VILGWKP
-153 VAGMLVLGGIALVY
+153 IVGMLVFGGIALVY

-177 LTDSIQFVLMCVV
+177 LTDSIQFVMMCVV
-190 LAMAFPFAMNLIGG
+190 LAFAFPFAMNLIGG
-204 FDIMIEKLEPSYFD
+204 FDSMIDTLEPSYFD
-218 SMGDLSIWLIII
+218 TMGDLSIWLIII
-230 YASTGLSILVEPA
+230 YASTGLSILVEPT
-243 FYQRVFAAKSYKN
+243 FYQRIFAAKSYKSV
-256 IRNALIIGIFIWGS
+256 RNALIIGVFIWGS
-270 YDWIITILAMAAK
+270 YDWMITILAMSAK
-283 TGTLIGKTIID
+283 VGVLKGLL
-294 PGTGELIQKTIIDPG
+294 PGD

-316 LTVMVAALPAGALG
+316 LTIMVAALPAGALG
-330 LFMAGVLSTEM
+330 LFIAGVLSTEM

-363 IKPDATDQELIKT
+363 LKPDATDTELIKA

-384 WVLGFA
+384 WFLGFA
-390 MAVSFEQMLGLWVFM
+390 MAVSFEQMLGLWVFL
-405 ASILISSVLVP
+405 ASILISSTLAP
-416 ILLGLYV
+416 ILLGIYI
-423 PKFRKPLAGFLSAG
+423 PNFRRPLAGFFSAG
-437 LGLSSTVILNVY
+437 LGLLSTIILNIY
-449 IMMNGTFDLEEETY
+449 IMIYGTFDPVEETY
-463 IVQWLGIDFL
+463 FVQWFGVDFL
-473 QEFVMYITVPISLIG
+473 QEFIMYITIPISLIG
-488 FFIGL
+488 FFAGFV
-493 ALDKGGRS
+493 LDKGGRS

>member
-1 MGVISTIDYVII
+1 MYSIATIDYIII
-13 AIYLAGMV
+13 AIYLMGMIGV
-21 GVGLWFAKKHT
+21 GVWFAKKHT

-65 DSQLGFTDGVVAWFG
+65 DSQLGFTNGVVAWFG

-86 AFFLIAAFLLAQRLR
+86 AFFLIAAFFLAQRLK

-118 NTRYVGAVT
+118 KTRYVGAIT

-153 VAGMLVLGGIALVY
+153 IMGMLVLGGIALVY

-177 LTDSIQFVLMCVV
+177 LTDSIQFLFMCVV
-190 LAMAFPFAMNLIGG
+190 LALAVPFAMNFIGG
-204 FDIMIEKLEPSYFD
+204 FDKMIDILEPSYFD
-218 SMGDLSIWLIII
+218 TMGDLSIWLIII
-230 YASTGLSILVEPA
+230 YASTGLAILVEPT
-243 FYQRVFAAKSYKN
+243 FYQRIFAAKSYKN
-256 IRNALIIGIFIWGS
+256 VRNALIIGIFIWGS
-270 YDWIITILAMAAK
+270 YDWIITIIAMAAK
-283 TGTLIGKTIID
+283 TGVLQGILPTD
-294 PGTGELIQKTIIDPG
+294 

-355 AYDIYKPA
+355 AYDIYRPA
-363 IKPDATDQELIKT
+363 IKPDATDEELIKK

-384 WVLGFA
+384 WILGLA
-390 MAVSFEQMLGLWVFM
+390 MAVSFDQMLGLWVFM
-405 ASILISSVLVP
+405 ASILISSVMVP
-416 ILLGLYV
+416 ILLGLFI
-423 PKFRKPLAGFLSAG
+423 PRFRKALAGFLSAG
-437 LGLSSTVILNVY
+437 LGLASTVILNIY
-449 IMMNGTFDLEEETY
+449 IMMTGTFDVMEETY
-463 IVQWLGIDFL
+463 IIQWFGIDFL
-473 QEFVMYITVPISLIG
+473 QEFIMYITVPISLLG

-493 ALDKGGRS
+493 ILDKGDRS

>member
-1 MGVISTIDYVII
+1 MMHVIDYII
-13 AIYLAGMV
+13 ISIYLAGMV

-55 TYYGI
+55 TYYGV

-101 EEDFKSLPDI
+101 KEDFKSLPDI

-118 NTRYVGAVT
+118 NTRYVSAVT

-153 VAGMLVLGGIALVY
+153 IIGMLVLGGIGLVY

-177 LTDSIQFVLMCVV
+177 LTDSIQFVMMCVV
-190 LAMAFPFAMNLIGG
+190 LALAFPFAMNLIGG
-204 FDIMIEKLEPSYFD
+204 FDSMVEKLPSSYFD
-218 SMGDLSIWLIII
+218 TMGDLSIWLIII
-230 YASTGLSILVEPA
+230 YASTGLAILVEPT
-243 FYQRVFAAKSYKN
+243 FYQRIFAAKSYKN
-256 IRNALIIGIFIWGS
+256 VRNALVIGIFIWGS

-283 TGTLIGKTIID
+283 TGTLMKIMGD
-294 PGTGELIQKTIIDPG
+294 PIIDPG

-316 LTVMVAALPAGALG
+316 LSIMVAALPVGALG

-363 IKPDATDQELIKT
+363 FKPDATDDELIRT

-384 WVLGFA
+384 WLLGFA

-405 ASILISSVLVP
+405 ASILISSTMTP
-416 ILLGLYV
+416 ILLGIYV
-423 PKFRKPLAGFLSAG
+423 PSFRKPLAGFLSAG
-437 LGLSSTVILNVY
+437 LGLLSTIILNIY
-449 IMMNGTFDLEEETY
+449 IMMTGTFDTVEETY
-463 IVQWLGIDFL
+463 IVQWFGIDFL
-473 QEFVMYITVPISLIG
+473 QEFVMYITVPISFMG

-493 ALDKGGRS
+493 VMDRGDRS

>member
-1 MGVISTIDYVII
+1 MYPIATIDYIII
-13 AIYLAGMV
+13 AVYLMGMV

-32 DFDDFFLAGR
+32 NFDDFFLAGR

-86 AFFLIAAFLLAQRLR
+86 AFFIIAAFLLAQRLR

-118 NTRYVGAVT
+118 NTRYVGALT

-153 VAGMLVLGGIALVY
+153 VMGMLVLGGIALIY
-167 TLTGGFWAVV
+167 TLTGGFWAVA
-177 LTDSIQFVLMCVV
+177 LTDSIQFLFMCVV
-190 LAMAFPFAMNLIGG
+190 LALAVPFAMNFIGG
-204 FDIMIEKLEPSYFD
+204 FDKMIDMLEPSYFD
-218 SMGDLSIWLIII
+218 TMGDLSIWLIII
-230 YASTGLSILVEPA
+230 YASTGLAILVEPT
-243 FYQRVFAAKSYKN
+243 FYQRIFAAKSYKN
-256 IRNALIIGIFIWGS
+256 VRNALIIGIFIWGS
-270 YDWIITILAMAAK
+270 YDWIITIIAMAAK
-283 TGTLIGKTIID
+283 TGV
-294 PGTGELIQKTIIDPG
+294 IQGILPAD

-363 IKPDATDQELIKT
+363 IKPDASDDELIKK

-390 MAVSFEQMLGLWVFM
+390 MAISFDQMLGLWVFM
-405 ASILISSVLVP
+405 ASILISSVMVP
-416 ILLGLYV
+416 ILLGLFV
-423 PKFRKPLAGFLSAG
+423 PSFRKPLAGLLSSG
-437 LGLSSTVILNVY
+437 LGLLSTVILNIV
-449 IMMNGTFDLEEETY
+449 IMTTGAFDPVEETY
-463 IVQWLGIDFL
+463 IVQWFGIDFL
-473 QEFVMYITVPISLIG
+473 QEFVMYLTVPISLLG
-488 FFIGL
+488 FFAGL
-493 ALDKGGRS
+493 GLDKGKRS

>member
-1 MGVISTIDYVII
+1 MYSIATIDYIII
-13 AIYLAGMV
+13 AIYLMGMIGV
-21 GVGLWFAKKHT
+21 GVWFAKRHT

-86 AFFLIAAFLLAQRLR
+86 AFFLIAAFFLAQRLK

-118 NTRYVGAVT
+118 KTRYVGAIT

-153 VAGMLVLGGIALVY
+153 IMGMLVLGGIALVY

-177 LTDSIQFVLMCVV
+177 LTDSIQFLFMCVV
-190 LAMAFPFAMNLIGG
+190 LALAVPFAMNFIGG
-204 FDIMIEKLEPSYFD
+204 FDKMIDILEPSYFD
-218 SMGDLSIWLIII
+218 TMGDLSIWLIII
-230 YASTGLSILVEPA
+230 YASTGLAILVEPT
-243 FYQRVFAAKSYKN
+243 FYQRIFAAKSYKN
-256 IRNALIIGIFIWGS
+256 VRNALIIGIFIWGS
-270 YDWIITILAMAAK
+270 YDWIITIIAMAAK
-283 TGTLIGKTIID
+283 TGVLQGILPTD
-294 PGTGELIQKTIIDPG
+294 

-355 AYDIYKPA
+355 AYDIYRPA
-363 IKPDATDQELIKT
+363 IKPDATDEELIKK

-384 WVLGFA
+384 WILGLA
-390 MAVSFEQMLGLWVFM
+390 MAVSFDQMLGLWVFM
-405 ASILISSVLVP
+405 ASILISSVMVP
-416 ILLGLYV
+416 ILLGLFI
-423 PKFRKPLAGFLSAG
+423 PRFRKALAGFLSAG
-437 LGLSSTVILNVY
+437 LGLASTVILNIY
-449 IMMNGTFDLEEETY
+449 IMMTGTFDVLEETY
-463 IVQWLGIDFL
+463 IIQWFGIDFL
-473 QEFVMYITVPISLIG
+473 QEFIMYITVPISLLG

-493 ALDKGGRS
+493 ILDKGDRS

>member
-1 MGVISTIDYVII
+1 MHSIDYII
-13 AIYLAGMV
+13 ISIYLAGMV

-55 TYYGI
+55 TYYGV

-101 EEDFKSLPDI
+101 EEEFKSLPDI

-118 NTRYVGAVT
+118 NTRYVSAVT

-153 VAGMLVLGGIALVY
+153 IVGMLVLGGIALVY
-167 TLTGGFWAVV
+167 TLTGGFWAVA
-177 LTDSIQFVLMCVV
+177 LTDSIQFVMMCVV
-190 LAMAFPFAMNLIGG
+190 LALAFPFAMNLIGG
-204 FDIMIEKLEPSYFD
+204 FDSMIEKLPLSYFD
-218 SMGDLSIWLIII
+218 TMGDLSIWLIII
-230 YASTGLSILVEPA
+230 YASTGLAILVEPT
-243 FYQRVFAAKSYKN
+243 FYQRIFAAKSYKN
-256 IRNALIIGIFIWGS
+256 VRNALVIGIFIWGS

-283 TGTLIGKTIID
+283 TGTLINIM
-294 PGTGELIQKTIIDPG
+294 GEPIIDPG

-363 IKPDATDQELIKT
+363 FKPDATDDELIRT

-384 WVLGFA
+384 WFLGFA
-390 MAVSFEQMLGLWVFM
+390 MAVSFEPVSYTHLTLPT
-405 ASILISSVLVP
+405 SDLV
-416 ILLGLYV
+416 
-423 PKFRKPLAGFLSAG
+423 
-437 LGLSSTVILNVY
+437 
-449 IMMNGTFDLEEETY
+449 
-463 IVQWLGIDFL
+463 
-473 QEFVMYITVPISLIG
+473 
-488 FFIGL
+488 
-493 ALDKGGRS
+493 

>member
-1 MGVISTIDYVII
+1 MNVISPVDYVII
-13 AIYLAGMV
+13 TIYLAGMV
-21 GVGLWFAKKHT
+21 CVGIWFSKKHS

-86 AFFLIAAFLLAQRLR
+86 AFFLISAFLLAKRLR
-101 EEDFKSLPDI
+101 KEDFKSLPDI
-111 LDKYYGK
+111 LDRYYGK
-118 NTRYVGAVT
+118 NTRYVGALT

-140 FGMLGD
+140 FGILGD

-153 VAGMLVLGGIALVY
+153 AIGMLVLGGIALAY
-167 TLTGGFWAVV
+167 TLTGGFWAVA
-177 LTDSIQFVLMCVV
+177 LTDSIQFVMMCVV
-190 LAMAFPFAMNLIGG
+190 LAFAFPFAMNFIGG
-204 FDIMIEKLEPSYFD
+204 FDTMIEVLEPSYFD
-218 SMGDLSIWLIII
+218 TLGDLSIWLIII
-230 YASTGLSILVEPA
+230 YASTGLSILVEPT
-243 FYQRVFAAKSYKN
+243 FYQRIFAARSYRN
-256 IRNALIIGIFIWGS
+256 VRNALVIGIFIWGS
-270 YDWIITILAMAAK
+270 YDWLITILAMSAK
-283 TGTLIGKTIID
+283 VGVIKGILPSD
-294 PGTGELIQKTIIDPG
+294 

-363 IKPDATDQELIKT
+363 FKPDLTDDELIKK
-376 TRYGILLS
+376 TRQGILLS
-384 WVLGFA
+384 WLLGFA
-390 MAVSFEQMLGLWVFM
+390 MAVSFDQMLGLWVFM
-405 ASILISSVLVP
+405 ASVLISSVLVP

-423 PKFRKPLAGFLSAG
+423 PKFRKPLAGLLSAG
-437 LGLSSTVILNVY
+437 LGLSSTVLLNVY
-449 IMMNGTFDLEEETY
+449 IMMTGTFDIVEETY
-463 IVQWLGIDFL
+463 IVQWFGIDFL
-473 QEFVMYITVPISLIG
+473 QEFIMYITVPISLFG

-493 ALDKGGRS
+493 ALDKGDRQ

>member
-1 MGVISTIDYVII
+1 MYEVATIDYII
-13 AIYLAGMV
+13 ISLYLLGMI
-21 GVGLWFAKKHT
+21 GVGLWFAKKHS
-32 DFDDFFLAGR
+32 DFEDFFLAGR

-65 DSQLGFTDGVVAWFG
+65 DSQLGFTNGVVAWFA

-86 AFFLIAAFLLAQRLR
+86 AFFLIAAFLLAHRLKQ
-101 EEDFKSLPDI
+101 EDFKSLPDI

-118 NTRYVGAVT
+118 KTRYVGAVT

-153 VAGMLVLGGIALVY
+153 IMGMVVLGGIALIY
-167 TLTGGFWAVV
+167 TLTGGFWAVA

-204 FDIMIEKLEPSYFD
+204 FDSMIEVLEPSYFD
-218 SMGDLSIWLIII
+218 TLGDMSIWLIII
-230 YASTGLSILVEPA
+230 YASTGLSILVEPT
-243 FYQRVFAAKSYKN
+243 FYQRIFAAKSYKN
-256 IRNALIIGIFIWGS
+256 VRNALVIGIFIWGS

-283 TGTLIGKTIID
+283 VAVIQGTL
-294 PGTGELIQKTIIDPG
+294 PGD

-316 LTVMVAALPAGALG
+316 LTIMVAALPAGALG
-330 LFMAGVLSTEM
+330 LFLAGVLSTEM

-363 IKPDATDQELIKT
+363 FKPSATDQELIKT
-376 TRYGILLS
+376 TRQGILLS

-390 MAVSFEQMLGLWVFM
+390 MAISFDQMLGLWVFL
-405 ASILISSVLVP
+405 ASILISSVLAP
-416 ILLGLYV
+416 ILLGMYV
-423 PKFRKPLAGFLSAG
+423 PKFRKPLAGF
-437 LGLSSTVILNVY
+437 
-449 IMMNGTFDLEEETY
+449 
-463 IVQWLGIDFL
+463 
-473 QEFVMYITVPISLIG
+473 
-488 FFIGL
+488 
-493 ALDKGGRS
+493 

>member
-1 MGVISTIDYVII
+1 MHQIATIDYII
-13 AIYLAGMV
+13 ISLYLLGMV
-21 GVGLWFAKKHT
+21 GVGLWFAKKHS
-32 DFDDFFLAGR
+32 DFEDFFLAGR

-65 DSQLGFTDGVVAWFG
+65 DSQLGFTNGVVAWFA

-86 AFFLIAAFLLAQRLR
+86 AFFLIAAFLLAHRLKQ
-101 EEDFKSLPDI
+101 EDFKSLPDI

-118 NTRYVGAVT
+118 KTRYVGAVT

-153 VAGMLVLGGIALVY
+153 IMGMVVLGGIALIY
-167 TLTGGFWAVV
+167 TLTGGFWAVA

-204 FDIMIEKLEPSYFD
+204 FDSMIEVLEPSYFD
-218 SMGDLSIWLIII
+218 TLGDMSIWLIII
-230 YASTGLSILVEPA
+230 YASTGLSILVEPT
-243 FYQRVFAAKSYKN
+243 FYQRIFAAKSYKN
-256 IRNALIIGIFIWGS
+256 VRNALVIGIFIWGS

-283 TGTLIGKTIID
+283 VAVIQGTL
-294 PGTGELIQKTIIDPG
+294 PGD

-316 LTVMVAALPAGALG
+316 LTIMVAALPAGALG
-330 LFMAGVLSTEM
+330 LFLAGVLSTEM

-363 IKPDATDQELIKT
+363 FKPSATDQELIKT
-376 TRYGILLS
+376 TRQGILLS

-390 MAVSFEQMLGLWVFM
+390 MAISFDQMLGLWVFM
-405 ASILISSVLVP
+405 ASILISSVLAP
-416 ILLGLYV
+416 ILLGMYV

-437 LGLSSTVILNVY
+437 LGLVSTVILNIY
-449 IMMNGTFDLEEETY
+449 IMTNGVFDLDEETY
-463 IVQWLGIDFL
+463 IIHWFGIDFL

-488 FFIGL
+488 FFVGL
-493 ALDKGGRS
+493 IFDKGDQS

>member
-1 MGVISTIDYVII
+1 MYEVAIIDYII
-13 AIYLAGMV
+13 ISLYLLGMV
-21 GVGLWFAKKHT
+21 GVGLWFAKKHS
-32 DFDDFFLAGR
+32 DFEDFFLAGR

-65 DSQLGFTDGVVAWFG
+65 DSQLGFTNGVVAWFA

-86 AFFLIAAFLLAQRLR
+86 AFFLIAAFLLAHRLKQ
-101 EEDFKSLPDI
+101 EDFKSLPDI

-118 NTRYVGAVT
+118 KTRYVGAVT

-153 VAGMLVLGGIALVY
+153 IMGMVVLGGIALIY
-167 TLTGGFWAVV
+167 TLTGGFWAVA

-190 LAMAFPFAMNLIGG
+190 LAMAFPFAMKLIGG
-204 FDIMIEKLEPSYFD
+204 FDSMVEVLEPSYFD
-218 SMGDLSIWLIII
+218 TLGDMSIWLIII
-230 YASTGLSILVEPA
+230 YASTGLSILVEPT
-243 FYQRVFAAKSYKN
+243 FYQRIFAAKSYKN
-256 IRNALIIGIFIWGS
+256 VRNALVIGIFIWGS

-283 TGTLIGKTIID
+283 VAVIQGTL
-294 PGTGELIQKTIIDPG
+294 PGD

-316 LTVMVAALPAGALG
+316 LTIMVAALPAGALG
-330 LFMAGVLSTEM
+330 LFLAGVLSTEM

-363 IKPDATDQELIKT
+363 FKPSATDQELIKT
-376 TRYGILLS
+376 TRQGILLS

-390 MAVSFEQMLGLWVFM
+390 MAISFDQMLGLWVFL
-405 ASILISSVLVP
+405 ASILISSVLAP
-416 ILLGLYV
+416 ILLGMYV

-437 LGLSSTVILNVY
+437 LGLVSTVILNIY
-449 IMMNGTFDLEEETY
+449 IMTNGVFDLEEETY
-463 IVQWLGIDFL
+463 IIHWFGIDFL

-488 FFIGL
+488 FFVGL
-493 ALDKGGRS
+493 IFDKGDRS

>member
-1 MGVISTIDYVII
+1 MHGIATIDYIII
-13 AIYLAGMV
+13 AFYLAGMV

-32 DFDDFFLAGR
+32 DFEDFFLAGR

-65 DSQLGFTDGVVAWFG
+65 DSQLGFTNGVVAWFA

-86 AFFLIAAFLLAQRLR
+86 AFFLIAAFLLAHRLKQ
-101 EEDFKSLPDI
+101 EDFKSLPDI

-118 NTRYVGAVT
+118 KTRYVGAVT

-140 FGMLGD
+140 FGMLGE

-153 VAGMLVLGGIALVY
+153 IMGMLVLGGIALIY
-167 TLTGGFWAVV
+167 TITGGFWAVA

-204 FDIMIEKLEPSYFD
+204 FDKMIEVLEPSYFD
-218 SMGDLSIWLIII
+218 TLGDMSIWLIII
-230 YASTGLSILVEPA
+230 YASTGLSILVEPT
-243 FYQRVFAAKSYKN
+243 FYQRIFAAKSYKN
-256 IRNALIIGIFIWGS
+256 VRNALVIGIFIWGS

-283 TGTLIGKTIID
+283 VAVIQGTL
-294 PGTGELIQKTIIDPG
+294 PGD

-316 LTVMVAALPAGALG
+316 LTIMVAALPAGALG
-330 LFMAGVLSTEM
+330 LFLAGVLSTEM

-363 IKPDATDQELIKT
+363 FKPDATDQELIKT
-376 TRYGILLS
+376 TRQGILLS

-390 MAVSFEQMLGLWVFM
+390 MAISFDQMLGLWVFL
-405 ASILISSVLVP
+405 ASILISSVLAP
-416 ILLGLYV
+416 ILLGMYV
-423 PKFRKPLAGFLSAG
+423 PKFRKPLAGFLSSG
-437 LGLSSTVILNVY
+437 LGLVSTVILNIY
-449 IMMNGTFDLEEETY
+449 IMTNGVFDLDEETY
-463 IVQWLGIDFL
+463 IIHWFGIDFL

-488 FFIGL
+488 FFVGL
-493 ALDKGGRS
+493 IFDKGDRS

>member
-1 MGVISTIDYVII
+1 MYEVATIDYII
-13 AIYLAGMV
+13 ISLYLLGMV
-21 GVGLWFAKKHT
+21 GVGLWFAKKHS
-32 DFDDFFLAGR
+32 DFEDFFLAGR

-65 DSQLGFTDGVVAWFG
+65 DSQLGFTNGVVAWFA

-86 AFFLIAAFLLAQRLR
+86 AFFLIAAFLLAHRLKQ
-101 EEDFKSLPDI
+101 EDFKSLPDI

-118 NTRYVGAVT
+118 KTRYVGAVT

-153 VAGMLVLGGIALVY
+153 IMGMVVLGGIALIY
-167 TLTGGFWAVV
+167 TLTGGFWAVA

-204 FDIMIEKLEPSYFD
+204 FDSMIEVLEPSYFD
-218 SMGDLSIWLIII
+218 TLGDMSIWLIII
-230 YASTGLSILVEPA
+230 YASTGLSILVEPT
-243 FYQRVFAAKSYKN
+243 FYQRIFAAKSYKN
-256 IRNALIIGIFIWGS
+256 VRNALVIGIFIWGS

-283 TGTLIGKTIID
+283 VAVIQGTL
-294 PGTGELIQKTIIDPG
+294 PGD

-316 LTVMVAALPAGALG
+316 LTIMVAALPAGALG
-330 LFMAGVLSTEM
+330 LFLAGVLSTEM

-363 IKPDATDQELIKT
+363 FKPSATDQELIKT
-376 TRYGILLS
+376 TRHGILLS

-390 MAVSFEQMLGLWVFM
+390 MAISFDQMLGLWVFM
-405 ASILISSVLVP
+405 ASILISSVLAP
-416 ILLGLYV
+416 ILLGMYV

-437 LGLSSTVILNVY
+437 LGLVSTVILNIY
-449 IMMNGTFDLEEETY
+449 IMTNGVFDLEEETY
-463 IVQWLGIDFL
+463 VIHWFGIDFL

-488 FFIGL
+488 FFVGVIF
-493 ALDKGGRS
+493 DKGDRS